1 MEEKTYT
8 LHIRQTG
15 TYQYEVT
22 VPETGAT
29 KAATTLD
36 SALAITLHDILKHL
50 TVRHLIL
57 VFDDPR
63 NDRDDQHVDAHER
76 LHTDLEHQ
84 AAREVVQRRIASQVK
99 SSERHLVF
107 EVARPLTRE
116 QATWL
121 DEHAG
126 KLFDRYSIE
135 DELEAELDALWEES
149 RENRQAAFYE

>member
-1 MEEKTYT
+1 MEERTYT
-8 LHIRQTG
+8 LNIRKTG

-107 EVARPLTRE
+107 EGAQPLTRE

-121 DEHAG
+121 DEQAG
-126 KLFDRYSIE
+126 KLFESYHFK
-135 DELEAELDALWEES
+135 DELEVELDALWEEAQV
-149 RENRQAAFYE
+149 NRRAAADE

>member
-1 MEEKTYT
+1 MEEKTST

-29 KAATTLD
+29 KAAATLD

-63 NDRDDQHVDAHER
+63 NDRDDQHDDAHEC
-76 LHTDLEHQ
+76 LHTDLERQ
-84 AAREVVQRRIASQVK
+84 AAREVVQRGIASRVK
-99 SSERHLVF
+99 RSERQLVF
-107 EVARPLTRE
+107 ELSRPLTRE

-121 DEHAG
+121 DEQAG
-126 KLFDRYSIE
+126 KLFDSYHFK
-135 DELEAELDALWEES
+135 DELEVELGALWEEAQV
-149 RENRQAAFYE
+149 NRRAAADE